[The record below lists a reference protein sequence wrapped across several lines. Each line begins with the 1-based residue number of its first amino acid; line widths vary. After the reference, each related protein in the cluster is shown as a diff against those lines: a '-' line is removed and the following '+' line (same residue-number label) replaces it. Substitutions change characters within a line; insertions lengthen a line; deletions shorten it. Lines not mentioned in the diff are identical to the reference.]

1 MQLYS
6 FVANI
11 TFEESLLHV
20 LSVKR
25 YSFVGIDIKILNNFW
40 LHAFHFIKAI
50 NKKKISCLWFYGL
63 NNNQL
68 LNF

>member
-6 FVANI
+6 FVANV

-20 LSVKR
+20 LSVKT

-40 LHAFHFIKAI
+40 PHAFHFIKAI
-50 NKKKISCLWFYGL
+50 NIKNIMSLIL
-63 NNNQL
+63 RIR
-68 LNF
+68 

>member
-6 FVANI
+6 FVANV
-11 TFEESLLHV
+11 TFEENLLHV
-20 LSVKR
+20 LSVKT

-50 NKKKISCLWFYGL
+50 NIKKYHVSGFTD
-63 NNNQL
+63 
-68 LNF
+68 

>member
-6 FVANI
+6 FVANV

-20 LSVKR
+20 LSVKT

-40 LHAFHFIKAI
+40 LHAFTFYQSHKY
-50 NKKKISCLWFYGL
+50 KKYHVSDFKD
-63 NNNQL
+63 
-68 LNF
+68 